1 MKPSGFDIIELLK
14 NNYKPEAH
22 DMKTPKMFFRYNG
35 EDMSLVSV
43 YNRNK
48 KRRGRSRYLLSVM
61 VDVIKDMMKM
71 LLQMFRTMLT
81 ENTEL
86 SDEKISELVDAFIN
100 ALPIMLK
107 TQLQAA

>member
-1 MKPSGFDIIELLK
+1 
-14 NNYKPEAH
+14 
-22 DMKTPKMFFRYNG
+22 
-35 EDMSLVSV
+35 
-43 YNRNK
+43 
-48 KRRGRSRYLLSVM
+48 M

>member
-1 MKPSGFDIIELLK
+1 MHID
-14 NNYKPEAH
+14 
-22 DMKTPKMFFRYNG
+22 FFRYND

>member
-1 MKPSGFDIIELLK
+1 MI
-14 NNYKPEAH
+14 
-22 DMKTPKMFFRYNG
+22 
-35 EDMSLVSV
+35 
-43 YNRNK
+43 
-48 KRRGRSRYLLSVM
+48 
-61 VDVIKDMMKM
+61 DVIKDMMKM

-107 TQLQAA
+107 TQLHILIIPVYLLLHMVVHLRHPE

>member
-1 MKPSGFDIIELLK
+1 
-14 NNYKPEAH
+14 
-22 DMKTPKMFFRYNG
+22 MKTPKMFFRYNG

-48 KRRGRSRYLLSVM
+48 KRRSRYLLSVM

>member
-1 MKPSGFDIIELLK
+1 MHID
-14 NNYKPEAH
+14 
-22 DMKTPKMFFRYNG
+22 FFRYNDA
-35 EDMSLVSV
+35 DMSLVSV

>member
-1 MKPSGFDIIELLK
+1 MHID
-14 NNYKPEAH
+14 
-22 DMKTPKMFFRYNG
+22 FFRYNG

>member
-1 MKPSGFDIIELLK
+1 
-14 NNYKPEAH
+14 
-22 DMKTPKMFFRYNG
+22 MKTPKMFFRYNG